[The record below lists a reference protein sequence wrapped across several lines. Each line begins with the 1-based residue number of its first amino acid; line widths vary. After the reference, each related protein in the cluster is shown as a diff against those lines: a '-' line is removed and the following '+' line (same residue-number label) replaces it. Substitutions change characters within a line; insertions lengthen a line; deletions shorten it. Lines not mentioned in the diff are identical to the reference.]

1 MSFSTPITNDNEE
14 LNPPLYMSDG
24 INFYIDPANGYPTPM
39 EACQNGISTPGY
51 VPDYESIA
59 GKCSDYINTSTTE
72 NFQLFEKKNNS
83 VLIIVIILF
92 ILVLLGGGYYFYSKS

>member
-1 MSFSTPITNDNEE
+1 
-14 LNPPLYMSDG
+14 MSDG
-24 INFYIDPANGYPTPM
+24 INFYIDPANGYPTPL

-72 NFQLFEKKNNS
+72 NFQLFEKNNS
-83 VLIIVIILF
+83 VLIVVIILIF
-92 ILVLLGGGYYFYSKS
+92 LLLLGGGYYLYSKSSSKKTE